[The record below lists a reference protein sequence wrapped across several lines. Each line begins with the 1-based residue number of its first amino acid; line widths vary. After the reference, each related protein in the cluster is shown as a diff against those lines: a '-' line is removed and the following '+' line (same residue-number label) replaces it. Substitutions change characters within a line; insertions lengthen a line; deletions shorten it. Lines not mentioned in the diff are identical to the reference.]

1 MFQIVVYFLL
11 TGRSM

>member
-11 TGRSM
+11 KGSSM